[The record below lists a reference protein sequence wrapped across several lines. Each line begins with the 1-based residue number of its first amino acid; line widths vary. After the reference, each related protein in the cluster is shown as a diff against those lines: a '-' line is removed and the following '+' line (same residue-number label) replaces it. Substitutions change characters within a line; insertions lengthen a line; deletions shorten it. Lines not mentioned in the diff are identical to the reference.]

1 MDSVVD
7 IAAARKLVAD
17 AALWPRVRSFLWDF
31 VPQMHESWLE
41 GLLRDMPDR
50 SLVANPRVKRYIL
63 ESLGIGPVFHAFPK
77 DDFSR
82 IALLDGKTVLD
93 VVKWLGAIACAD
105 SLRSVT
111 KGSEVRAL
119 KASLPGVYPEVFG
132 FTAYFSGLDLAVDGA
147 DPVEA
152 GAKLL
157 CSALAGL
164 DEALMRR
171 IALKL
176 PKALEGAMDGRG
188 ALASK
193 RDDSRKAI
201 NKLLKLKFP
210 EAYKLCC

>member
-1 MDSVVD
+1 VDSVVD
-7 IAAARKLVAD
+7 IAAARKLVSD

-31 VPQMHESWLE
+31 VPQIHDSWLE
-41 GLLRDMPDR
+41 ELLRDMPVR

-63 ESLGIGPVFHAFPK
+63 ESLDIKPVFHTFPK
-77 DDFSR
+77 GDFSR
-82 IALLDGKTVLD
+82 IALLDGKTILGVA
-93 VVKWLGAIACAD
+93 KWLGAIACAD

-111 KGSEVRAL
+111 SGSEVRAL
-119 KASLPGVYPEVFG
+119 KASLSGVYPDVFG
-132 FTAYFSGLDLAVDGA
+132 FTAYFSGLDLSVDCA

-152 GAKLL
+152 GTRLL
-157 CSALAGL
+157 SSALSGL
-164 DEALMRR
+164 DEALMKR

-176 PKALEGAMDGRG
+176 PKKLEGAFIGRD

-193 RDDSRKAI
+193 RDGVRKAI